1 VPTKGTTDNS
11 TNAASTAYVTTAI
24 ANVLNGESYTG
35 TQDFTSATLKASTQ
49 GNLINDTTVATTAY
63 VNTAVTNLKSTAN
76 TWTQAQDFS
85 GGTTTI
91 TVPTR
96 IISDNSTNAASTAF
110 VRSCITNIEAGNTW
124 TGSQSFTGAN
134 ITCATQ
140 LSSDNSTKVA
150 TTAFVKANSSSSVS
164 LGGNN
169 VWTGN
174 NTFNLGSKFGISTGT
189 TQIEITSD
197 TIKSALSNDTIN
209 LFNTNTTGTIN
220 MASNLIFKASSIASS
235 GIADTIS
242 LFSNLTTGTLN
253 LATGITTGAINIAT
267 TSMTSGII
275 TIGTPGSGTT
285 KLNGKVNFG
294 TSQISGYSSFIST
307 SANYTVPTTIN
318 NEFFIYGGGASA
330 HSIFLPS
337 YIAGQKFYIRNAIGS
352 GNILNITAQTGQSI
366 ILPAGSA
373 GQTYT
378 MPNNTGLMLYSDG
391 TIWIAMLKY

>member
-1 VPTKGTTDNS
+1 MLTKGTTDNS

-35 TQDFTSATLKASTQ
+35 TQDFTSATLKASTAT
-49 GNLINDTTVATTAY
+49 NLTNDTTVATTAFA
-63 VNTAVTNLKSTAN
+63 NTAVTNLKSTAN

-110 VRSCITNIEAGNTW
+110 VRSCITNINQGNTW
-124 TGSQSFTGAN
+124 TGAQSFTGAN

-189 TQIEITSD
+189 T
-197 TIKSALSNDTIN
+197 
-209 LFNTNTTGTIN
+209 
-220 MASNLIFKASSIASS
+220 
-235 GIADTIS
+235 
-242 LFSNLTTGTLN
+242 
-253 LATGITTGAINIAT
+253 
-267 TSMTSGII
+267 
-275 TIGTPGSGTT
+275 
-285 KLNGKVNFG
+285 
-294 TSQISGYSSFIST
+294 
-307 SANYTVPTTIN
+307 
-318 NEFFIYGGGASA
+318 
-330 HSIFLPS
+330 
-337 YIAGQKFYIRNAIGS
+337 
-352 GNILNITAQTGQSI
+352 
-366 ILPAGSA
+366 
-373 GQTYT
+373 
-378 MPNNTGLMLYSDG
+378 
-391 TIWIAMLKY
+391 